1 MSIPLCPLKGP
12 KSFADNMFSFS
23 DHSSVVGSRAAFGLA
38 GEVWQGQVN
47 GARLVER
54 TGRRGRLAAAEKP
67 AVQVDH
73 VGKVQPS
80 IVVYIRLVETGG
92 YLAACKQ
99 VKAQEACIADI
110 DPSVIV

>member
-73 VGKVQPS
+73 VGEVEPS
-80 IVVYIRLVETGG
+80 VVVHIRLVQAGG
-92 YLAACKQ
+92 LLPSCKE
-99 VKAQEACIADI
+99 VEAEKARIADI
-110 DPSVIV
+110 DPAVII